1 MFGYLQIDKAE
12 LKVREYEA
20 YKSVYCGLC
29 KQLGRDY
36 SIFARFALS
45 YDCTFYAI
53 TLMSLRRSCSGFK
66 DGRCRFNPLKKC
78 KYARC
83 EDDCYSKA
91 AALTV
96 ISVYYKLCD
105 DISDSGFFKALA
117 VRLIKPFFSH
127 WRKKAAKR
135 YPELDIIVRDMLNYQ
150 IAVEQKDK
158 PSLDEAAH
166 PTAYM
171 LAEIMKS
178 EGKTESDA
186 RVLYE
191 CGYHL
196 GRWVYLMDAADDYE
210 KDKKRGNF
218 NPFLSVETDA
228 LHEYMGAVLSQ
239 SLARAYDAYNL
250 LNLYDFK
257 GILDNMMLFGFDS
270 PLADVAEQKMKEV
283 NEAYDEINRMRQK
296 GKGTGSTGSSS
307 YSSSGYNSSGYGYSK
322 YNSVRIYI
330 QRNMINE
337 AENVL
342 NGIPENERDAEW
354 HFLRGMCFYRR
365 GWSDQA
371 NVEFQTAVNMDPNN
385 QEYRTAVNN
394 MNAQRTYNY
403 GGYNTANTYD
413 SSGCSVC
420 DICSALMCANC
431 ICSCC
436 RSC

>member
-1 MFGYLQIDKAE
+1 MSNP
-12 LKVREYEA
+12 YE
-20 YKSVYCGLC
+20 V
-29 KQLGRDY
+29 LGVSPSATDEE
-36 SIFARFALS
+36 I
-45 YDCTFYAI
+45 
-53 TLMSLRRSCSGFK
+53 
-66 DGRCRFNPLKKC
+66 
-78 KYARC
+78 
-83 EDDCYSKA
+83 
-91 AALTV
+91 
-96 ISVYYKLCD
+96 
-105 DISDSGFFKALA
+105 
-117 VRLIKPFFSH
+117 
-127 WRKKAAKR
+127 KKAYRNLAKK
-135 YPELDIIVRDMLNYQ
+135 YHPDNY
-150 IAVEQKDK
+150 A
-158 PSLDEAAH
+158 
-166 PTAYM
+166 
-171 LAEIMKS
+171 
-178 EGKTESDA
+178 
-186 RVLYE
+186 
-191 CGYHL
+191 
-196 GRWVYLMDAADDYE
+196 
-210 KDKKRGNF
+210 
-218 NPFLSVETDA
+218 
-228 LHEYMGAVLSQ
+228 
-239 SLARAYDAYNL
+239 
-250 LNLYDFK
+250 
-257 GILDNMMLFGFDS
+257 DS

-403 GGYNTANTYD
+403 GGYSTANTYD